1 MRKLGLLFLAFGLSV
16 AASAQLRVDSL
27 GRSEF
32 GVIPEE
38 TYDDLTE
45 DTVTAYGEEGTSVLN
60 LYIPGLLKPALG
72 DRDAPYFIQCVKGD
86 HNPTG
91 LFLDSL
97 LGAFSRVFYVDSNG
111 NVFAKGTTIQPAI
124 EPDIFEIGP
133 YPGVVQTTSPNF
145 SRSSVQSPLSKLS
158 GITGVSYTVGQSA
171 TGGVSM
177 MSAGSAAAQSRQRL
191 GL

>member
-45 DTVTAYGEEGTSVLN
+45 ATVTAYGEEGTSVLN

-72 DRDAPYFIQCVKGD
+72 DRDAPYFIQ
-86 HNPTG
+86 
-91 LFLDSL
+91 
-97 LGAFSRVFYVDSNG
+97 
-111 NVFAKGTTIQPAI
+111 
-124 EPDIFEIGP
+124 
-133 YPGVVQTTSPNF
+133 
-145 SRSSVQSPLSKLS
+145 
-158 GITGVSYTVGQSA
+158 
-171 TGGVSM
+171 
-177 MSAGSAAAQSRQRL
+177 
-191 GL
+191 